1 MLNSITNNVNNEY
14 FNIIERD
21 ECGTAILD
29 RYIYSL
35 NPSPTRITIGSM
47 LCPTDTV
54 RKVEKYCEKFLAKNG
69 KYNYDS
75 SGGFE
80 QDFLDEFC
88 DAVKRMPKRSIKYL
102 VITSLLATTTYN
114 CGAFSSYYSID
125 WWYYGENDFGIE
137 IESR

>member
-1 MLNSITNNVNNEY
+1 MLNITTNNTDNY
-14 FNIIERD
+14 FDIIEID
-21 ECGTAILD
+21 SHGISTLD
-29 RYIYSL
+29 RYIDSL
-35 NPSPTRITIGSM
+35 ESSPTRISIAHTF
-47 LCPTDTV
+47 CNTDTV

-75 SGGFE
+75 SEGFE

-102 VITSLLATTTYN
+102 VITSLLATTVYN
-114 CGAFSSYYSID
+114 CGAFSPDYSID
-125 WWYYGENDFGIE
+125 WWYYGDDDFGIE

>member
-1 MLNSITNNVNNEY
+1 MLNITTNNTDNY
-14 FNIIERD
+14 FDIIERD
-21 ECGTAILD
+21 EYGTAILD
-29 RYIYSL
+29 RYLCSV

-54 RKVEKYCEKFLAKNG
+54 RKVEKYCEKFLQQYG
-69 KYNYDS
+69 KYNYDCS
-75 SGGFE
+75 EGFE